1 MQRRR
6 FLTTLFGTLVVALP
20 VGKAAA
26 MPVRRRVLIQESPV
40 AGFQYH
46 EGERLWRE
54 LREGDALTLA
64 RESANTYDPKAVRVD
79 WQGQKLGYVPR
90 VENTTVAQMLDRGE
104 RLTARVVRLKQD
116 RDPWERVRFAVELGL
131 GVILDEFLP

>member
-6 FLTTLFGTLVVALP
+6 FLTTLFGTLAVALP
-20 VGKAAA
+20 AGKAAA

-46 EGERLWRE
+46 EGECLWRE

-64 RESANTYDPKAVRVD
+64 RESANPYDPMAVRVD
-79 WQGQKLGYVPR
+79 WRGQKLGYVPR
-90 VENTTVAQMLDRGE
+90 VENTAVSQMLDRGE
-104 RLTARVVRLKQD
+104 RLTARIMALRES
-116 RDPWERVRFAVELGL
+116 RDPWERIRLAVEL
-131 GVILDEFLP
+131 EA